1 MAIEAVKKQE
11 LVTIFKRHDKDT
23 GSAEVQIALL
33 TERINHLTE
42 HLKGHKKDHASRRGL
57 LQMVSRR
64 ASLLRYLT
72 RVDPKRYETII
83 QKLGIR
89 K

>member
-1 MAIEAVKKQE
+1 MDKAQVISEYKK
-11 LVTIFKRHDKDT
+11 HDTDT

-33 TERINHLTE
+33 TARINHLTE
-42 HLKGHKKDHASRRGL
+42 HLKVHKKDNHSRMGL
-57 LQMVSRR
+57 LKMIGQRKR
-64 ASLLRYLT
+64 LLRYYE
-72 RVDPKRYETII
+72 RVNLEGYRALI

>member
-1 MAIEAVKKQE
+1 MDKAEIINAYKKHE
-11 LVTIFKRHDKDT
+11 TDT

-33 TERINHLTE
+33 TQRINHLTE
-42 HLKGHKKDHASRRGL
+42 HLKAHKKDNHSRMGL
-57 LQMVSRR
+57 LKMIGQRKR
-64 ASLLRYLT
+64 LLKY
-72 RVDPKRYETII
+72 YEKVNLEGYRELI

>member
-1 MAIEAVKKQE
+1 MDKAQVISQYKK
-11 LVTIFKRHDKDT
+11 HDTDT

-33 TERINHLTE
+33 TARINHLTE
-42 HLKGHKKDHASRRGL
+42 HLKVHKKDNHSRMGL
-57 LQMVSRR
+57 LKMIGQRKR
-64 ASLLRYLT
+64 LLRYYE
-72 RVDPKRYETII
+72 RVNLEGYRALI